1 MKSVSVIRSLLV
13 VTLCGIV
20 MPLNA
25 TDLNQSVGSS
35 QGNAQSP
42 VYGGTVL
49 ASMAV
54 AKPRRTK
61 EEIELVFD
69 KNKGSIFK
77 IYNSALRTDSTLAG
91 KVVFELEIAPAGQVS
106 SVRAVYSELNAPE
119 LENKLADKI
128 KGYNFGAKKVE
139 ALIVNYPI
147 QFFPS

>member
-1 MKSVSVIRSLLV
+1 MKFISVIRNLLV

-25 TDLNQSVGSS
+25 TDLKQSVSSS
-35 QGNAQSP
+35 QGNVQSSDI
-42 VYGGTVL
+42 GGTVL

-54 AKPRRTK
+54 AKPKRTK
-61 EEIELVFD
+61 EEIVIVFD
-69 KNKGSIFK
+69 KNKGPIFK
-77 IYNSALRTDSTLAG
+77 IYNRALHKDSTLEG
-91 KVVFELEIAPAGQVS
+91 KIVFELEIAPVGQVS
-106 SVRAVYSELNAPE
+106 SVRVVYSELNSPE

-128 KGYNFGAKKVE
+128 NGYNFGAKKVG

>member
-1 MKSVSVIRSLLV
+1 MKLVIVIRNLLV

-25 TDLNQSVGSS
+25 TELNQSVGSS
-35 QGNAQSP
+35 KGNAQSSDF
-42 VYGGTVL
+42 GGTVL
-49 ASMAV
+49 ASRAV

-61 EEIELVFD
+61 EEIVIVFD
-69 KNKGSIFK
+69 KNKGSIFN
-77 IYNSALRTDSTLAG
+77 IYHKALRKDSTLEG

-106 SVRAVYSELNAPE
+106 SVRVVYSELNAPE
-119 LENKLADKI
+119 IENKLADKI
-128 KGYNFGAKKVE
+128 KGYNFGTKKVE